1 MLTLPVLFATFL
13 LQPFLRNPSSNQV
26 ITYDDPDSLSL
37 KGQFVKQSAMAGV
50 NVWEISGDDNGS
62 SPPSPPNP
70 QLCARRETHSLS
82 LILSVQLGIW
92 SPPSEAAWVSRS
104 AFNLVVPL
112 SRLYSVCC
120 TPFAFLSSQRNPPSA
135 PLYLLAT

>member
-1 MLTLPVLFATFL
+1 MRLGGTTLLESGLERAGSRGFGIAALLLLVSLSSLSSPSKLTLFVLFATFL

-62 SPPSPPNP
+62 SPPSPLNS
-70 QLCARRETHSLS
+70 QL
-82 LILSVQLGIW
+82 
-92 SPPSEAAWVSRS
+92 
-104 AFNLVVPL
+104 
-112 SRLYSVCC
+112 
-120 TPFAFLSSQRNPPSA
+120 
-135 PLYLLAT
+135 